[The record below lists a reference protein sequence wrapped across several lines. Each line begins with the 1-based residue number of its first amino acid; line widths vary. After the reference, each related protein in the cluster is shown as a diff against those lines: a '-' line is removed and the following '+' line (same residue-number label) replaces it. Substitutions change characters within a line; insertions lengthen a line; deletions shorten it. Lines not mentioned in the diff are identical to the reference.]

1 MALFNFDGSE
11 GNKTGD
17 TLVSNSKSAFLVKFN
32 SEGKLLKAISFSGD
46 GTSQGQAVKVSKEG
60 NVYLAGF
67 LMAF

>member
-1 MALFNFDGSE
+1 M
-11 GNKTGD
+11 
-17 TLVSNSKSAFLVKFN
+17 VSNSKSAFLVKFN